1 MIVAQDDTPSTRRYF
16 VDEAGDG
23 ILFNR
28 KKQIIIG
35 KEGCSKFFILGFAD
49 IPNPSAIEQD
59 LANLRTTL
67 LRDPYFR
74 QVPSMQPAQGK
85 TALFFH
91 AKDDIPEVRWQ
102 VFTRLQKYQEIRF
115 FAIVRDK
122 RQVLAYVRQHNEQDA
137 QYRYSPNEQYDFLVQ
152 QLFKNMLHKQDG
164 YQIFFAKR
172 GAADRTA
179 ALQQALEAARTK
191 FRQRWGIVSN
201 STITVT
207 PCAPQTTLGLQVT
220 DYFLWALQ
228 RFYEQGEDRYLNFLQ
243 PSIAYVHDFDDVRG
257 APYGAYYTR
266 KKPLTLAAL
275 AGRT

>member
-1 MIVAQDDTPSTRRYF
+1 MITEQAETPSTRNYF

-23 ILFNR
+23 TLFNR

-35 KEGCSKFFILGFAD
+35 KEGCSKFFMLGFAD
-49 IPNPSAIEQD
+49 IPNPSAVGQALAD
-59 LANLRTTL
+59 LRSTL
-67 LRDPYFR
+67 LCDPYFR
-74 QVPSMQPAQGK
+74 QVPSMQVEQGK

-102 VFTRLQKYQEIRF
+102 VFTCLQKYQQIRF

-122 RQVLAYVRQHNEQDA
+122 RQVLSYVRQRNEQDA
-137 QYRYSPNEQYDFLVQ
+137 QYRYNPNEQYDFLVQ
-152 QLFKNMLHKQDG
+152 QLFKNMLHKQDR

-172 GAADRTA
+172 GTADRTA
-179 ALQQALEAARTK
+179 ALQQALEAARLK

-207 PCAPQTTLGLQVT
+207 PCAPQTTPGLQVT

-228 RFYEQGEDRYLNFLQ
+228 RFYEQGEDRYLNYLQ
-243 PSIAYVHDFDDVRG
+243 PSIAYIHDFDDVRD

-266 KKPLTLAAL
+266 KKPLTVAAL
-275 AGRT
+275 AERT